1 MRELADPEVLA
12 RIRNL
17 QLVAANVVDGLLH
30 GDHRSRRVGSSIE
43 FADYKEY
50 AAGDNLRDLDWRV
63 MARTDR
69 LVVKRYQ
76 VETELACTL
85 VLDASADLGTAEKF
99 DYAVQLCACLV
110 WFLHRHQEPVG
121 LVVMG
126 DGLTHI
132 PPRTGK
138 GHVAR
143 IYAELA
149 ALEPKGRADLRG
161 AFARIGP
168 TIRRRSMVGII
179 SDFAEEPADWA
190 PSLDALARRRT
201 ELRAFHVLDPRELN
215 LDWENPALFWGP
227 ETPGELLDLDP
238 IGVKPEFEKVRDDWL
253 IEVRQALQARNGRYF
268 PARTDEPMAPLLR
281 RFIGGLT

>member
-1 MRELADPEVLA
+1 MKWLWEPEVLA
-12 RIRNL
+12 RIRHL
-17 QLVAANVVDGLLH
+17 QLVASNVVDGLLH

-69 LVVKRYQ
+69 LVIKRYQ
-76 VETELACTL
+76 VETELACTV

-99 DYAVQLCACLV
+99 EYAVKICACLL

-121 LVVMG
+121 LVAMG

-138 GHVAR
+138 AHLAR
-143 IYAELA
+143 IFGVLA
-149 ALEPKGRADLRG
+149 SLAPYGTADLRG
-161 AFARIGP
+161 ALAKVAPGV
-168 TIRRRSMVGII
+168 RRRSLVAIV
-179 SDFAEEPADWA
+179 SDFAEEPSDWA

-201 ELRAFHVLDPRELN
+201 DVRAFHVLDPRELR

-227 ETPGELLDLDP
+227 ESPDELLDLDP
-238 IGVKPEFEKVRDDWL
+238 VGVRPEFEKVRDDWL
-253 IEVRQALQARNGRYF
+253 LEVMQALHARSGRYYA
-268 PARTDEPMAPLLR
+268 ARTDQPLSPLLS
-281 RFIGGLT
+281 RFIGGLS